1 MDETLRG
8 FANEIFVILVGGLVT
23 YLAALARTYVKK
35 AVERMDG
42 VLDEEARKR
51 LAQSFENAIAA
62 AEARGQTAN
71 LDEVIAY
78 VERFNGGD
86 LKRFG
91 LSGHA
96 LRARAKA
103 AVAKS
108 APPTHPEGM

>member
-1 MDETLRG
+1 MDDTLRG
-8 FANEIFVILVGGLVT
+8 FANEIFVILVGGLAT

-51 LAQSFENAIAA
+51 LAASFENAIAA
-62 AEARGQTAN
+62 AEARGQMAN

-86 LKRFG
+86 LKRFS
-91 LSGHA
+91 LSGYD
-96 LRARAKA
+96 LRSRAAA

-108 APPTHPEGM
+108 VPATHPERL

>member
-91 LSGHA
+91 LSGYD

-103 AVAKS
+103 AVAKA
-108 APPTHPEGM
+108 APATHPEGA